1 MSDFYSWLEEALERE
16 YEPVRLLKESQRGSV
31 RLLRH
36 LGTGKLAILRRFTGS
51 AEVYRKLR
59 EIRCPH
65 LPLVY
70 EVASRE
76 GRHLELEELLA
87 QRLIIREPGSGTRE
101 ILEKMLQQFS
111 YGVGSFSHVS
121 QISSFTTIKSLV
133 AGGEG
138 ITFLYRP
145 AAEHELAEGVLT
157 EMDIE
162 GFPLLREFNFVMPEG
177 VPPEERHLNF
187 HNFCRKFL

>member
-1 MSDFYSWLEEALERE
+1 MDNTRALLGRLHAGLLDFAYLEGFFDKGA
-16 YEPVRLLKESQRGSV
+16 YAH
-31 RLLRH
+31 RLLRKEQF
-36 LGTGKLAILRRFTGS
+36 LGVCASDSPLA
-51 AEVYRKLR
+51 
-59 EIRCPH
+59 
-65 LPLVY
+65 
-70 EVASRE
+70 

-187 HNFCRKFL
+187 HNFCRKFLDCGQAD